1 MNILILRI
9 IKITVFIVSFL
20 VASRIA
26 LVMLKK
32 RNPRAAV
39 SDPEIIVISVIS
51 AAVIT
56 TCVSLILKAFI

>member
-9 IKITVFIVSFL
+9 IKIAVFLIAFL
-20 VASRIA
+20 IASRIA
-26 LVMLKK
+26 ISVLRK
-32 RNPRAAV
+32 RNPHAAM
-39 SDPEIIVISVIS
+39 SDPEIIAVAVIF